1 MQGAKMTRFNFI
13 AVIITISI
21 SSVFFSLTSFA
32 VADKSEIPLPQGVLN
47 ASQINQLVL
56 GKTVAA
62 MVEGKDRDLVFFF
75 GKDGKL
81 QRVRDGWQRT
91 GKWEVREDGRLCTKL
106 KGASRDC
113 RIIVKQDQEYRQY
126 AVKKDGNHRYEM
138 TYTKFLD
145 GEKLAAVSNS
155 PLLPEGT
162 MKRKKIVKLFSG
174 QTVESVTASKGRVS
188 QTYYNPDGALEQLRD
203 GAKRYGKWRVTK
215 NARMCLQ
222 MESLEEKCRIIVEED
237 GAIKK
242 YIMKKNGR
250 HQHSVSY
257 RNFTPGKSFK

>member
-1 MQGAKMTRFNFI
+1 MTRFNFI

-32 VADKSEIPLPQGVLN
+32 MADKPEIPLPQGVLN
-47 ASQINQLVL
+47 ATQIKQLVL

-62 MVEGKDRDLVFFF
+62 MVEGKDRDRVFFF

-81 QRVRDGWQRT
+81 QQVRDGWQRSGT
-91 GKWEVREDGRLCTKL
+91 WEVREDGRLCTEL
-106 KGASRDC
+106 KGAGRDC
-113 RIIVKQDQEYRQY
+113 RIIVKQGQEYRQY

-145 GEKLAAVSNS
+145 GEKLAAVSNR

-188 QTYYNPDGALEQLRD
+188 QTYYNPDGTLEQRRD

-215 NARMCLQ
+215 NARMCIQ
-222 MESLEEKCRIIVEED
+222 MESLEEKCRVIVEED

-242 YIMKKNGR
+242 YIVQKNGR
-250 HQHSVSY
+250 HKHSVSY

>member
-32 VADKSEIPLPQGVLN
+32 VADKSEISLPQGVLT
-47 ASQINQLVL
+47 ASQINQLVQ
-56 GKTVAA
+56 GKTVVA
-62 MVEGKDRDLVFFF
+62 MVEGKDRDMAFFF

-126 AVKKDGNHRYEM
+126 AVKKDGNHRYEI

-145 GEKLAAVSNS
+145 GEKLAAVSYS

-162 MKRKKIVKLFSG
+162 LKRKKIVELFSG
-174 QTVESVTASKGRVS
+174 HTVESVTASKGRVS
-188 QTYYNPDGALEQLRD
+188 QSYYNPDGTLEQRRD

-215 NARMCLQ
+215 NARMCMQ
-222 MESLEEKCRIIVEED
+222 MESLEEKCRVIVEED

-242 YIMKKNGR
+242 YIVQKNGR
-250 HQHSVSY
+250 HKHSVSY

>member
-1 MQGAKMTRFNFI
+1 MTRFNFI

-32 VADKSEIPLPQGVLN
+32 VADKSEILLPQGVLN
-47 ASQINQLVL
+47 APQINQLVQ

-62 MVEGKDRDLVFFF
+62 VVEGKDRDMAFFF
-75 GKDGKL
+75 GKDGNL
-81 QRVRDGWQRT
+81 QWVRDGWQRA
-91 GKWEVREDGRLCTKL
+91 GKWEVREDGRLCTEL
-106 KGASRDC
+106 KGAGRDC

-126 AVKKDGNHRYEM
+126 AVNKDGNHHYEM

-162 MKRKKIVKLFSG
+162 LKRKKIVELFSG
-174 QTVESVTASKGRVS
+174 RTVESVTASKGRVS
-188 QTYYNPDGALEQLRD
+188 QSYYNPDGTLEQRRN
-203 GAKRYGKWRVTK
+203 GAKRYGKWRVK
-215 NARMCLQ
+215 KDARMCLQ
-222 MESLEEKCRIIVEED
+222 MEDLEEKCRIIVEED

-242 YIMKKNGR
+242 YIVKKNGR

-257 RNFTPGKSFK
+257 RIFTPGKRFK